1 MEDAGGSAV
10 APAKEKK
17 NTNELFPLRVSR
29 KPSFPLTLSLPPP
42 KARTVY
48 YPLCYFSQLVARLSY
63 HQRMKTVT
71 KDVNSYA
78 PSTGT
83 NIFPPGLN

>member
-42 KARTVY
+42 CDCRSNPGTYVKPAVLLLSTGCATV
-48 YPLCYFSQLVARLSY
+48 LSA
-63 HQRMKTVT
+63 HE
-71 KDVNSYA
+71 NSYQRCK
-78 PSTGT
+78 
-83 NIFPPGLN
+83 

>member
-29 KPSFPLTLSLPPP
+29 KPSFPLTLSLSPHL
-42 KARTVY
+42 ATVDQILE
-48 YPLCYFSQLVARLSY
+48 P
-63 HQRMKTVT
+63 T
-71 KDVNSYA
+71 
-78 PSTGT
+78 
-83 NIFPPGLN
+83 

>member
-29 KPSFPLTLSLPPP
+29 KPSFPLTLSPHL
-42 KARTVY
+42 ATVDQILE
-48 YPLCYFSQLVARLSY
+48 P
-63 HQRMKTVT
+63 T
-71 KDVNSYA
+71 
-78 PSTGT
+78 
-83 NIFPPGLN
+83 